1 METTEP
7 STKMEVETNGNSENK
22 DVEPGEL
29 TNLTTTTNTNTNTS
43 ITTTNSTTTEAA
55 AETKDETS
63 VMPVASSVPTKE
75 ETESTEVTAA
85 AAAVTTSIKNDS
97 PTSAG
102 VTNTSSTSTAIA
114 DTTVEMDTTTDSVV
128 ATTTF
133 PPKAASI
140 AGGTIPSTTSTATGE
155 KIPSEKPEGTT
166 GTPTKTATSTA
177 TATDS
182 GATATAPVVST
193 STSTSTPAVKPT
205 TVKPKPSP
213 TGTTTAAAT
222 ATAAGPSKV
231 KIIPVPN
238 STKLTVKSSATKI
251 TVKNTSGATKTATSS
266 STKSLKKGARKKRK
280 TGGLEE
286 AEEKGGV
293 VPKKKKPK
301 RKKEKED
308 AEKLSSKAEKSKKV
322 RKQAKKASSNSSNS
336 GSHPYA
342 DHLHALPGLSA
353 AQMAVQEQM
362 RKALEE
368 DQYSANGSVVDTDS
382 DDDEHQYMY
391 KGQSIRLD
399 RAYLLQASKKIGW
412 LHDGSGNGM
421 LVIAPGKVPDLSKD
435 GGVNYQQE
443 VGDEEGILNEDG
455 STNNAGSSI
464 KKKSSRDKK
473 KRRNQYTNRSSISS
487 NNTSCFRIDDKP
499 SNKGFIEVG
508 KPKNATFIGAS
519 EKGEAMERDEGSIF
533 GQTTGSSNSTWV
545 ECDKCKKW
553 RRLRGVVDHSK
564 LPKKWY
570 CSMNRNDP
578 ERARCSAPEEEYDAP
593 HTPESAADARTRK
606 HLRVWV
612 RRLQCNE
619 QYESRLPT
627 LTRGKKRSVASSSKE
642 PHEWIRCCN
651 PSCGKWR
658 AILRIMDA
666 KQNVIDRTSDGEW
679 YCVMNTWDEK
689 TASCAAPQENLPAVG
704 CPPWV
709 LQDEN

>member
-1 METTEP
+1 MEID
-7 STKMEVETNGNSENK
+7 TNGNSENK
-22 DVEPGEL
+22 DAEPGKS
-29 TNLTTTTNTNTNTS
+29 TTP
-43 ITTTNSTTTEAA
+43 TTTEAT
-55 AETKDETS
+55 AETKDGLSLMSPTLSVTS
-63 VMPVASSVPTKE
+63 NAAMA
-75 ETESTEVTAA
+75 STEVAATAPFSIQNDGA
-85 AAAVTTSIKNDS
+85 SITSPTANSTSI
-97 PTSAG
+97 SA
-102 VTNTSSTSTAIA
+102 
-114 DTTVEMDTTTDSVV
+114 TTTDGVT
-128 ATTTF
+128 ATSS
-133 PPKAASI
+133 PKAFFA
-140 AGGTIPSTTSTATGE
+140 AGGAITPTTVTTE
-155 KIPSEKPEGTT
+155 KTKSEKLEDV
-166 GTPTKTATSTA
+166 GTPTKIGTSTV
-177 TATDS
+177 TDS
-182 GATATAPVVST
+182 GATSAPLKS
-193 STSTSTPAVKPT
+193 SISVKT
-205 TVKPKPSP
+205 TVKNKPSP
-213 TGTTTAAAT
+213 TGNT
-222 ATAAGPSKV
+222 AGPCKAKLSST
-231 KIIPVPN
+231 PN
-238 STKLTVKSSATKI
+238 PKAAKSSITKI
-251 TVKNTSGATKTATSS
+251 STKNTSGAAKTASS
-266 STKSLKKGARKKRK
+266 AKSLKKGARKKRK
-280 TGGLEE
+280 SMGLDEV
-286 AEEKGGV
+286 EEKGGV
-293 VPKKKKPK
+293 VPKKKKKKPN
-301 RKKEKED
+301 KKEKED
-308 AEKLSSKAEKSKKV
+308 FDKPSVKADKSKKA
-322 RKQAKKASSNSSNS
+322 RKQTKKASSNPGNP
-336 GSHPYA
+336 GSHPFA

-368 DQYSANGSVVDTDS
+368 DQYSANGSIVDTDS

-399 RAYLLQASKKIGW
+399 RAYLLQAAKKCGW
-412 LHDGSGNGM
+412 LVDVSGAG
-421 LVIAPGKVPDLSKD
+421 LLAASSGKVSTAVKD
-435 GGVNYQQE
+435 GDMSYQD

-455 STNNAGSSI
+455 SSANAGSSN
-464 KKKSSRDKK
+464 KKKTSRNKSK
-473 KRRNQYTNRSSISS
+473 GKGRNQYTNR
-487 NNTSCFRIDDKP
+487 NNNNLNNNNNVSCFRIDDKP
-499 SNKGFIEVG
+499 NKGFAEAG
-508 KPKNATFIGAS
+508 KPKSIGFIGS
-519 EKGEAMERDEGSIF
+519 SDKGADMERDEGSIF

-704 CPPWV
+704 CPSWV

>member
-1 METTEP
+1 
-7 STKMEVETNGNSENK
+7 
-22 DVEPGEL
+22 
-29 TNLTTTTNTNTNTS
+29 
-43 ITTTNSTTTEAA
+43 
-55 AETKDETS
+55 
-63 VMPVASSVPTKE
+63 
-75 ETESTEVTAA
+75 
-85 AAAVTTSIKNDS
+85 
-97 PTSAG
+97 
-102 VTNTSSTSTAIA
+102 
-114 DTTVEMDTTTDSVV
+114 
-128 ATTTF
+128 
-133 PPKAASI
+133 
-140 AGGTIPSTTSTATGE
+140 
-155 KIPSEKPEGTT
+155 
-166 GTPTKTATSTA
+166 
-177 TATDS
+177 
-182 GATATAPVVST
+182 
-193 STSTSTPAVKPT
+193 
-205 TVKPKPSP
+205 
-213 TGTTTAAAT
+213 
-222 ATAAGPSKV
+222 
-231 KIIPVPN
+231 
-238 STKLTVKSSATKI
+238 
-251 TVKNTSGATKTATSS
+251 
-266 STKSLKKGARKKRK
+266 
-280 TGGLEE
+280 
-286 AEEKGGV
+286 
-293 VPKKKKPK
+293 
-301 RKKEKED
+301 
-308 AEKLSSKAEKSKKV
+308 
-322 RKQAKKASSNSSNS
+322 
-336 GSHPYA
+336 
-342 DHLHALPGLSA
+342 
-353 AQMAVQEQM
+353 M

-368 DQYSANGSVVDTDS
+368 DQYSANGSIVDTDS

-399 RAYLLQASKKIGW
+399 RAYLLQAAKKCGW
-412 LHDGSGNGM
+412 LGDASGAG
-421 LVIAPGKVPDLSKD
+421 LVVTSSGKVSSKEGD
-435 GGVNYQQE
+435 TNYE
-443 VGDEEGILNEDG
+443 DNGDEEGILNADG
-455 STNNAGSSI
+455 STNNAGSSSK
-464 KKKSSRDKK
+464 KKKSKK
-473 KRRNQYTNRSSISS
+473 PKKGNNQYTRSSVSS
-487 NNTSCFRIDDKP
+487 NNVSCFRIDDKP
-499 SNKGFIEVG
+499 KSAEAG
-508 KPKNATFIGAS
+508 KPKNMGFI
-519 EKGEAMERDEGSIF
+519 EKGADMERDEGSIF